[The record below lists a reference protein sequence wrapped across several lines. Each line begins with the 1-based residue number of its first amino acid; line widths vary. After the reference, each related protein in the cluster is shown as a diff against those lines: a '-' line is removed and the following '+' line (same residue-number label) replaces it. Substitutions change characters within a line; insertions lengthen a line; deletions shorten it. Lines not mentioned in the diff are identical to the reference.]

1 MTYLFSNTVS
11 VSNEV
16 EIKNDANDAIPIVG
30 NVNVFYQNTEV
41 TANNPLPV
49 TLGSN
54 TINIVGNISIPTTVN
69 VSSSPENPVHNHI
82 TEVGTS
88 GLLTVPYLPVGGN
101 VNVTNLVTIT
111 GNVTANGTINVGNT
125 VQVNVINFPATQN
138 VNVVSLP
145 EVEIKNDIDN
155 PIPVSKNTN
164 LNSNTNP
171 IFVKG
176 TSDTSF
182 FSPVQSDSFGRLR
195 TSSPLTFFDSSHRYA
210 DNGLWSTSNTAGG
223 TLTFNTNEGVI
234 DMTANTLNG
243 ASVTRETIKV
253 FPYQPGKS
261 LLVLNTFTMNA
272 PKTNLL
278 QRCGYYGA
286 NNGIYFEVDGENLNI
301 VKRSSVSGSVV
312 ETRISRNGGVY
323 GPGDTGWNGDR
334 ITGLEIDKSQIFWMD
349 IEWLG
354 VGSVR
359 TGFIINGEFIVC
371 HTFNHANIITTTY
384 MTTATLPIR
393 YEIKNTGTT
402 ASNSTLK
409 QICSSVISEGGY
421 ELRGRQQAINIPI
434 TAPRTLTTAGTY
446 YPIISIRLKADRLD
460 AVVILTALSI
470 MGVGNGKNFHW
481 QMKSGIT
488 TSGGS
493 WLTAGVDGAV
503 EYNMTGTSQTGGRI
517 LASGFINSSNQGSPT
532 VDILKEAL
540 FKFQLERDG
549 LTNTPSELALVIA
562 CSTDDEQVYASLDWE
577 EITR

>member
-16 EIKNDANDAIPIVG
+16 EIKNDANNSIPIVG
-30 NVNVFYQNTEV
+30 NVNVFYQSTEV

-54 TINIVGNISIPTTVN
+54 TINIIGNIAIPTTVN

-111 GNVTANGTINVGNT
+111 GNVTANGTVNIGNT
-125 VQVNVINFPATQN
+125 VQVNVVNFPQTQN
-138 VNVVSLP
+138 VNIVSLP
-145 EVEIKNDIDN
+145 EVEIKNDNGN
-155 PIPVSKNTN
+155 PISISKDTS

-182 FSPVQSDSFGRLR
+182 FSPTQSDAFGRLR
-195 TSSPLTFFDSSHRYA
+195 TSLPLTFFDSSHRYA
-210 DNGLWSTSNTAGG
+210 DNGLWSTSNTAG
-223 TLTFNTNEGVI
+223 TTVTFNANEGVI

-243 ASVTRETIKV
+243 ASVTRESIKV

-261 LLVLNTFTMNA
+261 LLILNTFTMNT
-272 PKTNLL
+272 PKINLL

-301 VKRSSVSGSVV
+301 VKRSFVSGSVV

-323 GPGDTGWNGDR
+323 GPGDTGWNGNR
-334 ITGLEIDKSQIFWMD
+334 ISGLQIDKSQIFWMD

-371 HTFNHANIITTTY
+371 HIFNHANIITTTY

-446 YPIISIRLKADRLD
+446 YPIISVRLKADRLD

-481 QMKSGIT
+481 EVKSGLT

-493 WLTAGVDGAV
+493 WLSAGTDSAV
-503 EYNMTGTSQTGGRI
+503 EYNITGTSQTGGRV

-540 FKFQLERDG
+540 FKFQLERNG

-562 CSTDDEQVYASLDWE
+562 CSTDDEEVYASLDWE
-577 EITR
+577 EVTR